1 MVWRI
6 IFALSIFITTSS
18 AFAGFDE
25 GVTAYKAGDYA
36 TAMKEWL
43 PLAKKGNPDA
53 QRNLGI
59 MYQYGEGAKIDLKK
73 AVDWYTK
80 AANQGESSSQ
90 ATLGDMYLNGVG
102 IKKDVAK
109 ALDLFRKSAKQGDAN
124 AEANLGDMYKSGV
137 GVKNDR
143 LRQLIGI
150 ARQLSKTMVVLR

>member
-1 MVWRI
+1 
-6 IFALSIFITTSS
+6 
-18 AFAGFDE
+18 
-25 GVTAYKAGDYA
+25 
-36 TAMKEWL
+36 MKEWL

-59 MYQYGEGAKIDLKK
+59 MYQYGEGVKIDLKK

-102 IKKDVAK
+102 LKKILPKRWTYFASPQNKVMPMLRQIWEICTSLEWVLK
-109 ALDLFRKSAKQGDAN
+109 MTQ
-124 AEANLGDMYKSGV
+124 
-137 GVKNDR
+137 

-150 ARQLSKTMVVLR
+150 ARPLSKTMVAL